1 MCQEFLYIAMP
12 PAFEV
17 DSQSVAYLQITDLEI
32 YNRLSVLR
40 LQVIAAL
47 LYDCTLSYIYS

>member
-32 YNRLSVLR
+32 YNRLSILQ